1 MHNFPIDANFSVDSW
16 SVPRTTT
23 TTSRRGRPGL
33 MPRITIK
40 IKVKKKQQNSKSNIS
55 EKFEQR
61 LWVSLELSS
70 NCKNKGPAIS
80 GSPKQTTTAVHTH
93 KHTLTPTPT
102 PTRALDALPG
112 QR

>member
-1 MHNFPIDANFSVDSW
+1 
-16 SVPRTTT
+16 
-23 TTSRRGRPGL
+23 

-40 IKVKKKQQNSKSNIS
+40 IKMKKKQQNSKSNIS

-102 PTRALDALPG
+102 RALDALPG

>member
-1 MHNFPIDANFSVDSW
+1 
-16 SVPRTTT
+16 
-23 TTSRRGRPGL
+23 

-93 KHTLTPTPT
+93 TNTHLHLQLHLLVHLTPCLGK
-102 PTRALDALPG
+102 RKGNGLRG
-112 QR
+112 